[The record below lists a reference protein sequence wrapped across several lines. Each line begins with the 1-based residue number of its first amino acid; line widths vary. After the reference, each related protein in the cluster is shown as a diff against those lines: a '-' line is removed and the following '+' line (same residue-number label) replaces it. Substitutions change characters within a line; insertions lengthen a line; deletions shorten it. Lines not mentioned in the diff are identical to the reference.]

1 MHNILAQI
9 TVADIGTFE
18 QAEFKTV
25 VDTSSSQTIL
35 EILKSFGVEG
45 QIVGTETGPIVTSVY
60 FAPAPGIRINSITER
75 TDDLQ
80 VALGVSSLKITLA
93 PEKKAVAIEVPN
105 PHPCKIP
112 FGNIFH
118 SAHNGMRL
126 PAALGVDTKG
136 NPVYLDIAQTPHLLI
151 AGQTGSGKSVC
162 LNSIIVS
169 LALHCRPVDLQFLLI
184 DPKRVEFFPYEQM
197 HNLISGHVIKNVDE
211 AIHSLKWL
219 VQEMEVRNNILEKCR
234 CRNIN
239 DFKKKLNQGQI
250 EGMPIPYTQDMPYI
264 VAVIDEY
271 ADLMMRSSKDLTDCI
286 MALAQKA
293 RSVGIHLI
301 LATQRPSTKV
311 ISGDIKANFPT
322 RIALRT
328 AVATD
333 SSTILGCGGA
343 EKLLGKGDMLL
354 SCDGDIR
361 RIHGCYISDEEI
373 DKAISALPSDNL
385 FYFNNEN
392 IFTTDFE
399 AYISNQFK
407 DRPTWGE
414 INAVCKAALENLND
428 YFVQKEIAVNLNVC
442 KEELADIWQQIRT
455 ACENPEICKQIIEHY
470 IKKPT
475 IAESKFVKFIIY
487 TNFNFKDC
495 EGNNPF
501 ITHILEKAINEGD
514 KTALI
519 SVGFFCNSIGYDN
532 ELIKKEIT
540 AMCESNEK
548 AKEFIY
554 EHFEN
559 FKSIII
565 EWAQSGDERAKSFL
579 CSHYKDCAE
588 FKELMIEQAYHL
600 DEKAKDFV
608 IQNASEFNESIVIWV
623 KNDAE
628 RIFKSPLDH
637 KFVIVDWAIAGIKN
651 ADKFICNLSREYDGF
666 RYRLGWL
673 ANEGNKKAIDFILNH
688 HQFFE
693 FIFSKK
699 YKAFD
704 GLDSVIYS
712 RATERI
718 SANKNDKAAKILKCR
733 HPELFKG
740 FIIEWANGNDANALD
755 SILNNYDLFE
765 EIIGDELKKS
775 VYNRSYTRTNYNSN
789 DQKAKEF
796 FFKNIFL
803 FDQFN
808 NYRDAISKWANE
820 GDLNSINFIYE
831 NYTNF
836 KKTIETWATHSEKD
850 AKRFIFKHMIDFE
863 STIINLANIQEDQ
876 DTIKF
881 ICTHPYVFKDI
892 IKDWAVNKNDQ
903 IAKQCIY
910 SHPYYFNETIKDWA
924 VNKNDQIAKQ
934 CIYSDPSNYNPYDF
948 KDIIKDWAN
957 RNNDYKAK
965 SIIYSN
971 SILFKETIIEWAN
984 NNNPKAQIAIYN
996 NPSNFNEII
1005 FKWANDHKDERA
1017 INIIYSLPQ
1026 HFEKSI
1032 VDWAENGNNNKA
1044 RNFIYAYYDK
1054 FKEMMG
1060 GYHIFKDAMIKW
1072 ANNGDVKAKEI
1083 VYKHSQVFKELLTD
1097 WADNKNDEKAKNI
1110 IYGHLHNNE
1119 SENSIANIIDNPD
1132 NWTDSTCIDFIKKE
1146 ALEGNEY
1153 AQHIITSNDFLE
1165 IFGFF
1170 EEESELNLDLIID
1183 FFVIHR
1189 DLDWVHDF
1197 ICEWW
1202 WKHRELE
1209 ETFFEWVREG
1219 DPLARERFFER
1230 LDEDIDQYKALENS
1244 DFRKTIIL
1252 LTDEGDERTKKIIL
1266 ENFDFFKKDNVEN
1279 SIIKWAESGDKEA
1292 EDCIATIYT
1301 YYDKFEDSIIKLA
1314 ESGDEKAVAIIYN
1327 HYDEFKDSITKWAN
1341 ECNEKA
1347 QKLIRENV
1355 YQFKESL
1362 ISSAIAGKEWSKNIV
1377 LDSYYYYFKC
1387 KFNLNHYIVKWAEEG
1402 DERAQKIKED
1412 LDAQNRELD
1421 QDDLDYL
1428 TSLF

>member
-9 TVADIGTFE
+9 TVANIGTFE
-18 QAEFKTV
+18 QAEFKTI

-60 FAPAPGIRINSITER
+60 FAPAPGIRISSITER

-80 VALGVSSLKITLA
+80 VALGVSSLKISLA

-105 PHPCKIP
+105 LHPCKIP

-118 SAHNGMRL
+118 SAHNGMCL

-219 VQEMEVRNNILEKCR
+219 VREMEVRNTILEKCR

-354 SCDGDIR
+354 SCDGDIK

-373 DKAISALPSDNL
+373 DKAISALPSENL

-414 INAVCKAALENLND
+414 INAVCKAYLENLND
-428 YFVQKEIAVNLNVC
+428 YFVQKEIAVNLNVS

-455 ACENPEICKQIIEHY
+455 ACENPEICKQIAEYY
-470 IKKPT
+470 IKNPT
-475 IAESKFVKFIIY
+475 TAESKFVKFIIF
-487 TNFNFKDC
+487 TNFNFKDS

-501 ITHILEKAINEGD
+501 ITHILEKAINESD

-519 SVGFFCNSIGYDN
+519 SVGFFCNSNSYDN
-532 ELIKKEIT
+532 ELIQKEIT

-608 IQNASEFNESIVIWV
+608 IQNASEFNESIVVWA
-623 KNDAE
+623 KNDIE
-628 RIFKSPLDH
+628 HIFKNPFNH
-637 KFVIVDWAIAGIKN
+637 KFVIVDWAIAGINN
-651 ADKFICNLSREYDGF
+651 ADRFICNQSREYDGF

-673 ANEGNKKAIDFILNH
+673 ANEGNKKAIDFILDH
-688 HQFFE
+688 SQFFE

-712 RATERI
+712 SARERI
-718 SANKNDKAAKILKCR
+718 SADKNDKAAKIFIYQ
-733 HPELFKG
+733 HPEHFKD
-740 FIIEWANGNDANALD
+740 FIIEWANGNDSNALD

-775 VYNRSYTRTNYNSN
+775 VHNRSYTRTNYNRN

-808 NYRDAISKWANE
+808 NYRDAILKWANE

-850 AKRFIFKHMIDFE
+850 AKRFIFEHMIDFE
-863 STIINLANIQEDQ
+863 STIINLANIKNDHDAIQHIYDNPSNYKE
-876 DTIKF
+876 
-881 ICTHPYVFKDI
+881 I
-892 IKDWAVNKNDQ
+892 IKDWTVNKNNQ
-903 IAKQCIY
+903 VAKQCIY
-910 SHPYYFNETIKDWA
+910 SH
-924 VNKNDQIAKQ
+924 
-934 CIYSDPSNYNPYDF
+934 PYDF

-971 SILFKETIIEWAN
+971 SSLFKETIIEWAN
-984 NNNPKAQIAIYN
+984 NNNQKAQIAIYN
-996 NPSNFNEII
+996 NPSSFNETIT
-1005 FKWANDHKDERA
+1005 KWANDHKDERA

-1032 VDWAENGNNNKA
+1032 VDWAENRNNNKA

-1060 GYHIFKDAMIKW
+1060 GYHIFKETMIKW

-1083 VYKHSQVFKELLTD
+1083 VYKHSQAFKELLTD
-1097 WADNKNDEKAKNI
+1097 WANNKNDENAKKI
-1110 IYGHLHNNE
+1110 IYNLLHNNE
-1119 SENSIANIIDNPD
+1119 NKNSIANIIDNSE
-1132 NWTDSTCIDFIKKE
+1132 NWTDPNCVELIKKE

-1153 AQHIITSNDFLE
+1153 AQSIITSSDFLD
-1165 IFGFF
+1165 ISGFF
-1170 EEESELNLDLIID
+1170 GEKSEFDLDSIID

-1202 WKHRELE
+1202 WEDRELE
-1209 ETFFEWVREG
+1209 EIFFEWVKEG
-1219 DPLARERFFER
+1219 DSLARERFFEK
-1230 LDEDIDQYKALENS
+1230 LDENISQYEALENRN
-1244 DFRKTIIL
+1244 FRKTIIAL
-1252 LTDEGDERTKKIIL
+1252 SDEGIERTKKIIL
-1266 ENFDFFKKDNVEN
+1266 KYFASFIEDGIEDT
-1279 SIIKWAESGDKEA
+1279 IIKWAKSGDKEA
-1292 EDCIATIYT
+1292 EDAIATIYT
-1301 YYDKFEDSIIKLA
+1301 
-1314 ESGDEKAVAIIYN
+1314 
-1327 HYDEFKDSITKWAN
+1327 HYDEFKESIIRLA
-1341 ECNEKA
+1341 ERGDEKT
-1347 QKLIRENV
+1347 QNLIKENLN
-1355 YQFKESL
+1355 QFKDSL

-1377 LDSYYYYFKC
+1377 LDSYYDYFEYEHD
-1387 KFNLNHYIVKWAEEG
+1387 LDDSIVKWAKEG
-1402 DERAQKIKED
+1402 DKRAQKIKED
-1412 LDAQNRELD
+1412 LDIAKSPIKDITPSEQEKRDTGGMNP
-1421 QDDLDYL
+1421 DDFDYL
-1428 TSLF
+1428 QSLF

>member
-219 VQEMEVRNNILEKCR
+219 VQEMEVRNTILEKCR

-322 RIALRT
+322 RIALKT

-414 INAVCKAALENLND
+414 INAVCKAYLENLND
-428 YFVQKEIAVNLNVC
+428 YFVQKEIAVNLNVS

-455 ACENPEICKQIIEHY
+455 ACENPEICKQIAEHY
-470 IKKPT
+470 IKNPT

-487 TNFNFKDC
+487 TNFNFKDS

-565 EWAQSGDERAKSFL
+565 EWAQSGDERAKKIIYK
-579 CSHYKDCAE
+579 HYNNYEE
-588 FKELMIEQAYHL
+588 FKKCLVQMAENEDTMSRNIIFNYYYYFKDTIVEWADKGIERAAKIFEDNPDKFIDTIMSRTING
-600 DEKAKDFV
+600 DEKAQKAFCNLCGNTLEYKDTLIKLANEENEFAKLSRSSINKAYPKLSKEEDFTKAFVFAANQGNAWAKDFILTHHV
-608 IQNASEFNESIVIWV
+608 DFGKTIDIWV
-623 KNDAE
+623 KQEDSKTKEFIYNN
-628 RIFKSPLDH
+628 PLD
-637 KFVIVDWAIAGIKN
+637 
-651 ADKFICNLSREYDGF
+651 
-666 RYRLGWL
+666 
-673 ANEGNKKAIDFILNH
+673 
-688 HQFFE
+688 
-693 FIFSKK
+693 
-699 YKAFD
+699 
-704 GLDSVIYS
+704 
-712 RATERI
+712 
-718 SANKNDKAAKILKCR
+718 
-733 HPELFKG
+733 FKG
-740 FIIEWANGNDANALD
+740 FITDWASNKDDERAKVIVYEHPFDFKDTVIDWACNKDDERAKEI
-755 SILNNYDLFE
+755 ILNNYNEFTGYKLENTITLWADN
-765 EIIGDELKKS
+765 GNK
-775 VYNRSYTRTNYNSN
+775 N
-789 DQKAKEF
+789 AK
-796 FFKNIFL
+796 
-803 FDQFN
+803 D
-808 NYRDAISKWANE
+808 
-820 GDLNSINFIYE
+820 FIYD
-831 NYTNF
+831 NPALF
-836 KKTIETWATHSEKD
+836 KDVIINWLKNNQD
-850 AKRFIFKHMIDFE
+850 AKARE
-863 STIINLANIQEDQ
+863 T
-876 DTIKF
+876 
-881 ICTHPYVFKDI
+881 
-892 IKDWAVNKNDQ
+892 
-903 IAKQCIY
+903 IY
-910 SHPYYFNETIKDWA
+910 SHPL
-924 VNKNDQIAKQ
+924 
-934 CIYSDPSNYNPYDF
+934 DF
-948 KDIIKDWAN
+948 KDTIIDWASN
-957 RNNDYKAK
+957 KYDERAKEIILNNYSYNGFADCNLENTITLWANNGNKNAK
-965 SIIYSN
+965 DFIYN
-971 SILFKETIIEWAN
+971 KPFYFKDTIIEWAN
-984 NNNPKAQIAIYN
+984 NNDEKAKESIYKEY
-996 NPSNFNEII
+996 SY
-1005 FKWANDHKDERA
+1005 FKGT
-1017 INIIYSLPQ
+1017 I
-1026 HFEKSI
+1026 
-1032 VDWAENGNNNKA
+1032 
-1044 RNFIYAYYDK
+1044 
-1054 FKEMMG
+1054 
-1060 GYHIFKDAMIKW
+1060 IKW
-1072 ANNGDVKAKEI
+1072 ANEGIERAKNVIYGDASVFESVLFDWANKDDKKAQEILIESYKTEEWGYIKETFINQAIRWGNLWAINFICTNITEFKENLINEIKKVNQKITRAEDFDVNFLNEIFQLANNGNKDATKIAQYIAETEIISHYLENGDSKIVKDFVWSYWPKDNDRSKDFSYYVIRLAREGDEEA
-1083 VYKHSQVFKELLTD
+1083 QEL
-1097 WADNKNDEKAKNI
+1097 I
-1110 IYGHLHNNE
+1110 ISSLYE
-1119 SENSIANIIDNPD
+1119 CMDDRDDPYYEFVIDNY
-1132 NWTDSTCIDFIKKE
+1132 DS
-1146 ALEGNEY
+1146 
-1153 AQHIITSNDFLE
+1153 
-1165 IFGFF
+1165 
-1170 EEESELNLDLIID
+1170 
-1183 FFVIHR
+1183 
-1189 DLDWVHDF
+1189 DWVHDF

-1202 WKHRELE
+1202 WGHRELE
-1209 ETFFEWVREG
+1209 KIFFRWVREW
-1219 DPLARERFFER
+1219 DSLARGRFFEE
-1230 LDEDIDQYKALENS
+1230 LDEYIRLYEALENS
-1244 DFRKTIIL
+1244 DFRKTIIS
-1252 LTDEGDERTKKIIL
+1252 LTDEGNERTKKIIL
-1266 ENFDFFKKDNVEN
+1266 ENFDFFRDDKIEDT
-1279 SIIKWAESGDKEA
+1279 IIKWAKSGDKEA
-1292 EDCIATIYT
+1292 EDAIAT
-1301 YYDKFEDSIIKLA
+1301 
-1314 ESGDEKAVAIIYN
+1314 IYN
-1327 HYDEFKDSITKWAN
+1327 HYDEFKESIIRLAERGEKEAIAIVYDHYDEFEDSIIKWAN
-1341 ECNEKA
+1341 ENNEKA
-1347 QKLIRENV
+1347 QNLIKENLN
-1355 YQFKESL
+1355 QFKDSL
-1362 ISSAIAGKEWSKNIV
+1362 ISSAIAGKEWSKNII
-1377 LDSYYYYFKC
+1377 LDSYYDYFEYEHD
-1387 KFNLNHYIVKWAEEG
+1387 LDDSIVKWAKEG
-1402 DERAQKIKED
+1402 DKRAQKIKED

>member
-9 TVADIGTFE
+9 TVANIGTFE
-18 QAEFKTV
+18 QAEFKTI

-219 VQEMEVRNNILEKCR
+219 VQEMEVRNTILEKCR

-239 DFKKKLNQGQI
+239 DFKKKLNQGLI

-322 RIALRT
+322 RIALKT

-373 DKAISALPSDNL
+373 DKAISALPSENL

-414 INAVCKAALENLND
+414 INAVCKAYLENLNN
-428 YFVQKEIAVNLNVC
+428 YFVQKEIAVNLNVN

-455 ACENPEICKQIIEHY
+455 ACENPEICKQIAEYY
-470 IKKPT
+470 IKNPT
-475 IAESKFVKFIIY
+475 IVESEFVKFIIY
-487 TNFNFKDC
+487 TNFNFKDS

-501 ITHILEKAINEGD
+501 MTHILEKAINESD

-519 SVGFFCNSIGYDN
+519 SVGFFCSSNSYEN

-565 EWAQSGDERAKSFL
+565 EWAQSGEERAKKIIYKHYNNYEEFKKCLVQMAENEDTMSRNIIFNYYYYFKDTIVEWADKGIERAEKVFDDHLDRFIDTIMSRTINGDEKAQKAFCNLCGNTLEYKDTLIKLANEENEFAKLSRSSINKAYPKLSKEEDFTKAFVFAANQGNAWAKDFILTHHVDFGKTIDIWVKQEDSKTKEFIYNNPLDFKGFITDWASNKYDERAKVIVYEHPFDFKDTVIDWACNDDDERAKEIILNNYNGFTSYKLENTITLWADNGNKKAKDFIYDNPAL
-579 CSHYKDCAE
+579 FKDVIINWLKNNQDAKARETIYSHSLDFKDTIIDWASNKYDERAKEIILNNYSYNGFADCNLENTITLWANNGNKNAKDFIYNKPFY
-588 FKELMIEQAYHL
+588 FKDTIIDWANNN
-600 DEKAKDFV
+600 DEKAK
-608 IQNASEFNESIVIWV
+608 ESIY
-623 KNDAE
+623 K
-628 RIFKSPLDH
+628 
-637 KFVIVDWAIAGIKN
+637 
-651 ADKFICNLSREYDGF
+651 EYS
-666 RYRLGWL
+666 Y
-673 ANEGNKKAIDFILNH
+673 
-688 HQFFE
+688 FE
-693 FIFSKK
+693 N
-699 YKAFD
+699 
-704 GLDSVIYS
+704 
-712 RATERI
+712 T
-718 SANKNDKAAKILKCR
+718 
-733 HPELFKG
+733 
-740 FIIEWANGNDANALD
+740 II
-755 SILNNYDLFE
+755 
-765 EIIGDELKKS
+765 
-775 VYNRSYTRTNYNSN
+775 
-789 DQKAKEF
+789 
-796 FFKNIFL
+796 
-803 FDQFN
+803 
-808 NYRDAISKWANE
+808 KWANE
-820 GDLNSINFIYE
+820 G
-831 NYTNF
+831 
-836 KKTIETWATHSEKD
+836 IE
-850 AKRFIFKHMIDFE
+850 R
-863 STIINLANIQEDQ
+863 
-876 DTIKF
+876 
-881 ICTHPYVFKDI
+881 
-892 IKDWAVNKNDQ
+892 
-903 IAKQCIY
+903 
-910 SHPYYFNETIKDWA
+910 
-924 VNKNDQIAKQ
+924 
-934 CIYSDPSNYNPYDF
+934 
-948 KDIIKDWAN
+948 
-957 RNNDYKAK
+957 
-965 SIIYSN
+965 
-971 SILFKETIIEWAN
+971 
-984 NNNPKAQIAIYN
+984 
-996 NPSNFNEII
+996 
-1005 FKWANDHKDERA
+1005 
-1017 INIIYSLPQ
+1017 
-1026 HFEKSI
+1026 
-1032 VDWAENGNNNKA
+1032 
-1044 RNFIYAYYDK
+1044 
-1054 FKEMMG
+1054 
-1060 GYHIFKDAMIKW
+1060 
-1072 ANNGDVKAKEI
+1072 
-1083 VYKHSQVFKELLTD
+1083 
-1097 WADNKNDEKAKNI
+1097 AKNI
-1110 IYGHLHNNE
+1110 IYEDVFKSVLFDWANKDDKKAQEILIECYKTNQWRDIKESFINQAIRWGNLWAINFICTNITEFKENLINE
-1119 SENSIANIIDNPD
+1119 
-1132 NWTDSTCIDFIKKE
+1132 IKKV
-1146 ALEGNEY
+1146 N
-1153 AQHIITSNDFLE
+1153 QKITRAEDFDVNFLNE
-1165 IFGFF
+1165 IFQLANNGNKDATKIAQYIAETEIISHYLKNGDPEIVKDFVWNYWPKDKNRSKDF
-1170 EEESELNLDLIID
+1170 SYYVIGLAREGDEEAQEFIISDLYECMYDRDDPFYD
-1183 FFVIHR
+1183 FVV
-1189 DLDWVHDF
+1189 DNYDSDWVHGF

-1202 WKHRELE
+1202 GHRELE
-1209 ETFFEWVREG
+1209 KIFFRWVREG
-1219 DPLARERFFER
+1219 DSLARENFFEK
-1230 LDEDIDQYKALENS
+1230 LDENISYYDYEALENS
-1244 DFRKTIIL
+1244 DFRKTIIS
-1252 LTDEGDERTKKIIL
+1252 LTDEGNERTKKIIL
-1266 ENFDFFKKDNVEN
+1266 ENFDFFRDDKIEDT
-1279 SIIKWAESGDKEA
+1279 IIKWAKE
-1292 EDCIATIYT
+1292 
-1301 YYDKFEDSIIKLA
+1301 
-1314 ESGDEKAVAIIYN
+1314 GDEKAVAIIYN
-1327 HYDEFKDSITKWAN
+1327 HYDEFKESIIRLAERGEKEAIAIVYEHYDEFEDSIIKWAN
-1341 ECNEKA
+1341 ENNEKA
-1347 QKLIRENV
+1347 QNLIKENLN
-1355 YQFKESL
+1355 QFKDSL
-1362 ISSAIAGKEWSKNIV
+1362 ISSAIAGEEWSKNIV
-1377 LDSYYYYFKC
+1377 LDSYYDYFEYEHD
-1387 KFNLNHYIVKWAEEG
+1387 LDDSIVKWAKEG
-1402 DERAQKIKED
+1402 DKRAQKIKED

>member
-9 TVADIGTFE
+9 TVANIGTFE
-18 QAEFKTV
+18 QAEFKTI

-45 QIVGTETGPIVTSVY
+45 QIIGTETGPIVTSVY
-60 FAPAPGIRINSITER
+60 FAPAPGIRISSITER

-80 VALGVSSLKITLA
+80 VALGVSSLKISLA

-105 PHPCKIP
+105 LHPCKIP

-136 NPVYLDIAQTPHLLI
+136 NPVHLDIAQTPHLLI

-219 VQEMEVRNNILEKCR
+219 VQEMEVRNTILEKCR

-354 SCDGDIR
+354 SCDGDIK

-373 DKAISALPSDNL
+373 DKAISALPSENL

-399 AYISNQFK
+399 TYLSNQIK
-407 DRPTWGE
+407 ERPTWGE

-428 YFVQKEIAVNLNVC
+428 YFVQKEIAVNLNVS

-455 ACENPEICKQIIEHY
+455 ACENPEICKQIVEHY

-475 IAESKFVKFIIY
+475 IADSEFVKFIIF
-487 TNFNFKDC
+487 TNFNFKDS

-501 ITHILEKAINEGD
+501 ITHILEKAINESD

-519 SVGFFCNSIGYDN
+519 SVGFFCNSNGYDN

-565 EWAQSGDERAKSFL
+565 EWAQSGEERAKSFL

-608 IQNASEFNESIVIWV
+608 IQNASEFNESIVVWA
-623 KNDAE
+623 KNDIE
-628 RIFKSPLDH
+628 HIFKNPFNH

-651 ADKFICNLSREYDGF
+651 ADRFICNQSREYDGF

-673 ANEGNKKAIDFILNH
+673 ANEGNKKAIDFILDH
-688 HQFFE
+688 SQFFE

-718 SANKNDKAAKILKCR
+718 SADKNDKATKIFIYQ
-733 HPELFKG
+733 HPEHFKD
-740 FIIEWANGNDANALD
+740 FIIEWANNNDSNALD

-775 VYNRSYTRTNYNSN
+775 VHNRSYTRTNYNRN
-789 DQKAKEF
+789 DPKAKEF

-850 AKRFIFKHMIDFE
+850 AKHFIFYHMIDFE
-863 STIINLANIQEDQ
+863 SSIINLANIKNDHDAIQHIYDNPSNY
-876 DTIKF
+876 K
-881 ICTHPYVFKDI
+881 KI
-892 IKDWAVNKNDQ
+892 IKDWAVNKNNQ
-903 IAKQCIY
+903 VAKQCIY
-910 SHPYYFNETIKDWA
+910 SH
-924 VNKNDQIAKQ
+924 
-934 CIYSDPSNYNPYDF
+934 PYDF

-971 SILFKETIIEWAN
+971 SSLFKETIIEWAN
-984 NNNPKAQIAIYN
+984 NNNQKAQIAIYN
-996 NPSNFNEII
+996 NPSSFNETIT
-1005 FKWANDHKDERA
+1005 KWANDHKDERA

-1026 HFEKSI
+1026 HFEKNI

-1060 GYHIFKDAMIKW
+1060 GYHIFKETMIKW
-1072 ANNGDVKAKEI
+1072 ANNGDIKAKEI
-1083 VYKHSQVFKELLTD
+1083 VYKHSQAFKEVLTD
-1097 WADNKNDEKAKNI
+1097 WADNKNDGKAKNI

-1119 SENSIANIIDNPD
+1119 SENSITNIIDNPD
-1132 NWTDSTCIDFIKKE
+1132 NWTDPDCVELIKKE
-1146 ALEGNEY
+1146 ALEGDEY
-1153 AQHIITSNDFLE
+1153 AQYIITSNDFLE
-1165 IFGFF
+1165 IYGFF
-1170 EEESELNLDLIID
+1170 GEKSEFDLDSIIY

-1189 DLDWVHDF
+1189 DLDWLHVF

-1202 WKHRELE
+1202 GHRELE
-1209 ETFFEWVREG
+1209 KIFFEWVREG
-1219 DPLARERFFER
+1219 DFLARERFFEK
-1230 LDEDIDQYKALENS
+1230 LDENISQYEALENS
-1244 DFRKTIIL
+1244 NFRKTIIS
-1252 LTDEGDERTKKIIL
+1252 LTEEGLEKTKNVIL
-1266 ENFDFFKKDNVEN
+1266 ENFDFFRD
-1279 SIIKWAESGDKEA
+1279 DK
-1292 EDCIATIYT
+1292 I
-1301 YYDKFEDSIIKLA
+1301 EDSII
-1314 ESGDEKAVAIIYN
+1314 
-1327 HYDEFKDSITKWAN
+1327 
-1341 ECNEKA
+1341 
-1347 QKLIRENV
+1347 
-1355 YQFKESL
+1355 
-1362 ISSAIAGKEWSKNIV
+1362 
-1377 LDSYYYYFKC
+1377 
-1387 KFNLNHYIVKWAEEG
+1387 KWAEEG

-1412 LDAQNRELD
+1412 LKHSQ
-1421 QDDLDYL
+1421 
-1428 TSLF
+1428 S

>member
-219 VQEMEVRNNILEKCR
+219 VQEMEVRNTILEKCR

-322 RIALRT
+322 RIALKT

-414 INAVCKAALENLND
+414 INAVCKAYLENLND
-428 YFVQKEIAVNLNVC
+428 YFVQKEIAVNLNVS

-455 ACENPEICKQIIEHY
+455 ACENPEICKQIAEHY
-470 IKKPT
+470 IKNPT

-487 TNFNFKDC
+487 TNFNFKDS

-519 SVGFFCNSIGYDN
+519 SVGFFCNSNGYDN

-540 AMCESNEK
+540 AMCESNEN

-565 EWAQSGDERAKSFL
+565 EWAQSGDEWAKKIIYK
-579 CSHYKDCAE
+579 HYNNYEE
-588 FKELMIEQAYHL
+588 FKKCLVQMAENEDTMSKNIVFNYYYYFKDTIVEWADKGIERA
-600 DEKAKDFV
+600 AK
-608 IQNASEFNESIVIWV
+608 
-623 KNDAE
+623 
-628 RIFKSPLDH
+628 IFEDNP
-637 KFVIVDWAIAGIKN
+637 
-651 ADKFICNLSREYDGF
+651 DKFIDTIVSRAINGDVNAQNTIDDLCYNPLEHKEA
-666 RYRLGWL
+666 LIKL
-673 ANEGNKKAIDFILNH
+673 ANEENVFAKLSQTSIKKAYSNLNKKADFKKAFIFAANQGNAWAKNFILTHHADFNETIDFWAK
-688 HQFFE
+688 QEDFKTKE
-693 FIFSKK
+693 FI
-699 YKAFD
+699 
-704 GLDSVIYS
+704 YS
-712 RATERI
+712 NPR
-718 SANKNDKAAKILKCR
+718 D
-733 HPELFKG
+733 FKG
-740 FIIEWANGNDANALD
+740 FIADWASNKDDNRAKDLIYVYPHYFNDTIIDWACNKGDNRAKECILSHYCHGFTGYKLESTITLWASNGNK
-755 SILNNYDLFE
+755 Y
-765 EIIGDELKKS
+765 
-775 VYNRSYTRTNYNSN
+775 
-789 DQKAKEF
+789 AKEF
-796 FFKNIFL
+796 IYHNPALFSDVIMTWLKNN
-803 FDQFN
+803 Q
-808 NYRDAISKWANE
+808 
-820 GDLNSINFIYE
+820 
-831 NYTNF
+831 
-836 KKTIETWATHSEKD
+836 D
-850 AKRFIFKHMIDFE
+850 AKARETIYNHPSCFGD
-863 STIINLANIQEDQ
+863 TII
-876 DTIKF
+876 
-881 ICTHPYVFKDI
+881 
-892 IKDWAVNKNDQ
+892 
-903 IAKQCIY
+903 
-910 SHPYYFNETIKDWA
+910 
-924 VNKNDQIAKQ
+924 
-934 CIYSDPSNYNPYDF
+934 
-948 KDIIKDWAN
+948 DWAN
-957 RNNDYKAK
+957 N
-965 SIIYSN
+965 
-971 SILFKETIIEWAN
+971 
-984 NNNPKAQIAIYN
+984 
-996 NPSNFNEII
+996 
-1005 FKWANDHKDERA
+1005 
-1017 INIIYSLPQ
+1017 
-1026 HFEKSI
+1026 
-1032 VDWAENGNNNKA
+1032 
-1044 RNFIYAYYDK
+1044 
-1054 FKEMMG
+1054 
-1060 GYHIFKDAMIKW
+1060 
-1072 ANNGDVKAKEI
+1072 
-1083 VYKHSQVFKELLTD
+1083 
-1097 WADNKNDEKAKNI
+1097 NDEKAKESIYKEYSYFEGTIIKWANDGSERAKNV
-1110 IYGHLHNNE
+1110 IYGDASVFESVLFDWANKDDKKAQEILIESYKTEEWGYIKETFINQAIRSGTQWVINFICTNITEFKENLINEIKKVNQKITRAEDFDVNFLNEIFQLANNGNKDATE
-1119 SENSIANIIDNPD
+1119 IAQYIAETEVISHYLKNGDSKIVKDFVWSYWPKDNDRSKDFSYYVIRLAREGDEEAQELIISSLYECMDDRDDPYYEFVIDNY
-1132 NWTDSTCIDFIKKE
+1132 DS
-1146 ALEGNEY
+1146 
-1153 AQHIITSNDFLE
+1153 
-1165 IFGFF
+1165 
-1170 EEESELNLDLIID
+1170 
-1183 FFVIHR
+1183 
-1189 DLDWVHDF
+1189 DWVHDF

-1202 WKHRELE
+1202 WGHRELE
-1209 ETFFEWVREG
+1209 KIFFRWVREW
-1219 DPLARERFFER
+1219 DSLARERFFEE
-1230 LDEDIDQYKALENS
+1230 LDEYIRLYETLENS
-1244 DFRKTIIL
+1244 DFRKTIIS
-1252 LTDEGDERTKKIIL
+1252 LTDEGNERTKKIIL
-1266 ENFDFFKKDNVEN
+1266 ENFDFFRDDKIEDT
-1279 SIIKWAESGDKEA
+1279 IIKWAKE
-1292 EDCIATIYT
+1292 
-1301 YYDKFEDSIIKLA
+1301 
-1314 ESGDEKAVAIIYN
+1314 GDEKAVAIIYD
-1327 HYDEFKDSITKWAN
+1327 HYDEFEDSIIKWAN
-1341 ECNEKA
+1341 ENNEKA
-1347 QKLIRENV
+1347 QNLIKENL
-1355 YQFKESL
+1355 YQFKDSL
-1362 ISSAIAGKEWSKNIV
+1362 ISSAIAGEEWSKNIV
-1377 LDSYYYYFKC
+1377 LDSYYDYFEYEHD
-1387 KFNLNHYIVKWAEEG
+1387 LDDSIVKWAKEG
-1402 DERAQKIKED
+1402 DKRAQKIKED

>member
-9 TVADIGTFE
+9 TVANIGTFE
-18 QAEFKTV
+18 QAEFKTI

-60 FAPAPGIRINSITER
+60 FAPAPGIRISSITER

-80 VALGVSSLKITLA
+80 VALGVSSLKISLA

-105 PHPCKIP
+105 LHPCKIP

-219 VQEMEVRNNILEKCR
+219 VQEMEVRNTILEKCR

-373 DKAISALPSDNL
+373 DKAISALPSENL

-392 IFTTDFE
+392 IFSTDFE
-399 AYISNQFK
+399 TYLSNQIK
-407 DRPTWGE
+407 ERPTWGE

-428 YFVQKEIAVNLNVC
+428 YFVQKEIAVNLNVS

-455 ACENPEICKQIIEHY
+455 ACENPEICKQIVEHY

-487 TNFNFKDC
+487 TNFNFKDS

-501 ITHILEKAINEGD
+501 ITHILEKAINESD

-519 SVGFFCNSIGYDN
+519 SVRYFCNSNAYDN

-565 EWAQSGDERAKSFL
+565 EWAQSGDERAKKIIYK
-579 CSHYKDCAE
+579 HYNNYEE
-588 FKELMIEQAYHL
+588 FKKCLVQMAENEDTMSKNIVFNYYYYFKDTIVEWADKGIERAAKIFEDNPDKFIDTIVSRAINGDVNAQNTIDDLCYNPLEHKEALIKLANEENVFAKLSQTSIKKAYSNL
-600 DEKAKDFV
+600 NKKADFKKAFIFAANQGNAWAKDFILTHHV
-608 IQNASEFNESIVIWV
+608 DFGKTIDIWV
-623 KNDAE
+623 KQEDS
-628 RIFKSPLDH
+628 KT
-637 KFVIVDWAIAGIKN
+637 K
-651 ADKFICNLSREYDGF
+651 KFI
-666 RYRLGWL
+666 
-673 ANEGNKKAIDFILNH
+673 
-688 HQFFE
+688 
-693 FIFSKK
+693 
-699 YKAFD
+699 
-704 GLDSVIYS
+704 YS
-712 RATERI
+712 NPR
-718 SANKNDKAAKILKCR
+718 D
-733 HPELFKG
+733 FKG
-740 FIIEWANGNDANALD
+740 FIADWASNKDDNRAKDLIYVYPHYFNDTIIDWACNKGDNRAKEYILSHYSHGFRGYKLESTITLWASNGNK
-755 SILNNYDLFE
+755 Y
-765 EIIGDELKKS
+765 
-775 VYNRSYTRTNYNSN
+775 
-789 DQKAKEF
+789 AKEF
-796 FFKNIFL
+796 IYHNPALFSDVIMTWLKNN
-803 FDQFN
+803 Q
-808 NYRDAISKWANE
+808 
-820 GDLNSINFIYE
+820 
-831 NYTNF
+831 
-836 KKTIETWATHSEKD
+836 D
-850 AKRFIFKHMIDFE
+850 AKARE
-863 STIINLANIQEDQ
+863 TIYN
-876 DTIKF
+876 
-881 ICTHPYVFKDI
+881 HPSCFGDI
-892 IKDWAVNKNDQ
+892 I
-903 IAKQCIY
+903 I
-910 SHPYYFNETIKDWA
+910 
-924 VNKNDQIAKQ
+924 
-934 CIYSDPSNYNPYDF
+934 
-948 KDIIKDWAN
+948 DWAN
-957 RNNDYKAK
+957 N
-965 SIIYSN
+965 
-971 SILFKETIIEWAN
+971 
-984 NNNPKAQIAIYN
+984 
-996 NPSNFNEII
+996 
-1005 FKWANDHKDERA
+1005 
-1017 INIIYSLPQ
+1017 
-1026 HFEKSI
+1026 
-1032 VDWAENGNNNKA
+1032 
-1044 RNFIYAYYDK
+1044 
-1054 FKEMMG
+1054 
-1060 GYHIFKDAMIKW
+1060 
-1072 ANNGDVKAKEI
+1072 
-1083 VYKHSQVFKELLTD
+1083 
-1097 WADNKNDEKAKNI
+1097 NDEKAKESIYEEYSYFEGTIIKWANDGSERAKNV
-1110 IYGHLHNNE
+1110 IYGDASVFESVLFDWANKDDKKAQEILIESYKTEEWGHIKETFINQAIRSGTQWVINFICTNITEFKENLINEIKKVNQKITRAEDFNVNFLNEIFQLANNGNKDATE
-1119 SENSIANIIDNPD
+1119 IAQYIAETEVISHYLKNGDLEIVK
-1132 NWTDSTCIDFIKKE
+1132 DFIWNYWPKDKDR
-1146 ALEGNEY
+1146 
-1153 AQHIITSNDFLE
+1153 AQDFANFMEQQAIDGDEDAQEHIINTLYEYMDRDDPYYDFVV
-1165 IFGFF
+1165 
-1170 EEESELNLDLIID
+1170 LNY
-1183 FFVIHR
+1183 H
-1189 DLDWVHDF
+1189 LDWLHDF

-1202 WKHRELE
+1202 GHRELE
-1209 ETFFEWVREG
+1209 EIFFEWVKEG
-1219 DPLARERFFER
+1219 DSLARERFFEK
-1230 LDEDIDQYKALENS
+1230 LDENISQYEALENRN
-1244 DFRKTIIL
+1244 FRKTIIA
-1252 LTDEGDERTKKIIL
+1252 LTDEGIERAKNVIL
-1266 ENFDFFKKDNVEN
+1266 ENFDFFIEDKIEG
-1279 SIIKWAESGDKEA
+1279 SII
-1292 EDCIATIYT
+1292 
-1301 YYDKFEDSIIKLA
+1301 
-1314 ESGDEKAVAIIYN
+1314 
-1327 HYDEFKDSITKWAN
+1327 
-1341 ECNEKA
+1341 
-1347 QKLIRENV
+1347 
-1355 YQFKESL
+1355 
-1362 ISSAIAGKEWSKNIV
+1362 
-1377 LDSYYYYFKC
+1377 
-1387 KFNLNHYIVKWAEEG
+1387 KWAEEG

-1412 LDAQNRELD
+1412 LDIAKSPIKDITPSEQEKRDTGGMNP
-1421 QDDLDYL
+1421 DDFDYL
-1428 TSLF
+1428 QFLF